1 MRELKKMSQL
11 LKEILG
17 LKYVPVS
24 VRFSDKLPTEISR
37 RPDGEFYHDT
47 ACTAL
52 CRCVKQEKRLIIAPE
67 GNKQGI
73 PAQPC
78 AGANFF
84 FQWSKISIEEA
95 CDVYVKTEQVFASVE
110 ICRDFLKQIPPYP
123 VALEGKSIIL
133 SPLNQENEIPQV
145 IVFVVNAAQASRI
158 LGWSVYHQYQEARVL
173 SAIPTCLSLYLPLT
187 DGKVYL
193 NLIDY
198 YDRYHQGKQSNQEEV
213 WKEDEQIISMTFSCL
228 QKMMTNIDL
237 SPHGTF
243 KPELTPQGFD
253 PIL

>member
-1 MRELKKMSQL
+1 MCELKQMSQV
-11 LKEILG
+11 LKETLG
-17 LKYVPVS
+17 LRYVPVS
-24 VRFSDKLPTEISR
+24 VRFSDELPTDISR
-37 RPDGEFYHDT
+37 KHGDEFYHDT

-52 CRCVKQEKRLIIAPE
+52 CRCIKQEKKLILAPE

-73 PAQPC
+73 PVQPC

-84 FQWSKISIEEA
+84 FQWGKISIEEA
-95 CDVYVKTEQVFASVE
+95 CDVYVKTEQVFARE
-110 ICRDFLKQIPPYP
+110 ETCRDFLKQVPPYP

-133 SPLNQENEIPQV
+133 SPLDQENETPQV

-173 SAIPTCLSLYLPLT
+173 PAISTCISLYLPLT

-198 YDRYHQGKQSNQEEV
+198 YDRYHQGKKSNQEEI
-213 WKEDEQIISMTFSCL
+213 WKEDEQIVSMTFSRL
-228 QKMMTNIDL
+228 QKMMASIEL
-237 SPHGTF
+237 SPHGNF